1 MGGVSIKIAREMP
14 FKVEKADIDNF
25 NKSLDELKKWNSVF
39 IYSRDNP
46 VERSQFALISAF
58 LRAYDEPFYFDCY
71 GFAIRNGFAFGA
83 LDRKGTVVIQELS
96 DGRLRGDRVPLGGY
110 RLLLLERPYDLSDKC
125 LDERH
130 VTFFKKSHEKEQ
142 GVVEKKGP
150 KKKVLLSSSDPFWS
164 WVLHEV
170 L

>member
-14 FKVEKADIDNF
+14 FKVEKTDIDNF
-25 NKSLDELKKWNSVF
+25 NKSLDELKKWNSIF

-96 DGRLRGDRVPLGGY
+96 NGHLRGDRVPLGDY
-110 RLLLLERPYDLSDKC
+110 RLLLLERPYDLSDKR

-130 VTFFKKSHEKEQ
+130 VAFFKKLHEKEQ
-142 GVVEKKGP
+142 GLVEKKGP
-150 KKKVLLSSSDPFWS
+150 KKKKPAYGSAEWYS
-164 WVLHEV
+164 WMLHEV